1 MKVVWT
7 EQAFARLAEIQSYIS
22 VDDPAA
28 AARFV
33 GRLAQRTL
41 LLART
46 PGMGRIVPELPETGL
61 RELIFGNYRIVY
73 RIHGETVQVLTV
85 FESHRLLPR
94 QDVPPE
100 RTEE

>member
-22 VDDPAA
+22 ADDPAA
-28 AARFV
+28 AGRFV
-33 GRLAQRTL
+33 DRLVGQTL
-41 LLART
+41 LLARS
-46 PGMGRIVPELPETGL
+46 PRMGRAVPELPGMGL
-61 RELIFGNYRIVY
+61 RELILENYRIVY
-73 RIHGETVQVLTV
+73 RVHGGAVQVLTV

-100 RTEE
+100 RSG

>member
-1 MKVVWT
+1 MKVLWT

-22 VDDPAA
+22 ADDPAA
-28 AARFV
+28 AGRFV
-33 GRLAQRTL
+33 GRFVERTL

-61 RELIFGNYRIVY
+61 RELILGNYRIVC
-73 RIHGETVQVLTV
+73 RVHGEAVQVLTV
-85 FESHRLLPR
+85 FESHRLFPR

-100 RTEE
+100 WSGE